1 MARHGGT
8 IPGKNRAFTTLV
20 DPISPPSTPPPKERR
35 KMVEAPGTAPG
46 SETLMPR
53 GVYRHSRFP
62 DLANIGAS
70 IGFLKAHASSTT
82 AYNGDCGCTNFGL
95 SCTVTCTRGIVMDVV
110 TYSRARQDLAR
121 LMDKVSDD
129 RSPLIVTRRGGR
141 SVVVLSLDE
150 YRGME
155 ETLYLM
161 RNPAN
166 ARRLL
171 KSIRAADRGELIER
185 ALVEPRVKPRRR
197 SKR

>member
-1 MARHGGT
+1 
-8 IPGKNRAFTTLV
+8 
-20 DPISPPSTPPPKERR
+20 
-35 KMVEAPGTAPG
+35 
-46 SETLMPR
+46 
-53 GVYRHSRFP
+53 
-62 DLANIGAS
+62 
-70 IGFLKAHASSTT
+70 
-82 AYNGDCGCTNFGL
+82 
-95 SCTVTCTRGIVMDVV
+95 MDVV